1 MTSTTSEHRAPRT
14 PVRTVIA
21 GDRFIRSEMFRAALD
36 REVDRPLDVAT
47 LELPW
52 PDEPFAAVGSVEE
65 ASGSEEELIGAL
77 RGAEAVV
84 TQLAPLS
91 RRVIESC
98 PDLQFIGVSR
108 GGPVNVDLE
117 AAAEHGV
124 QVANVPG
131 RNGVATAELTL
142 ALLLAGMRQLPT
154 AQSALVD
161 GVWRGDLYRADQ
173 VGTEV
178 DGSVVGLIGAGAVG
192 GRVARVL
199 LAMGAEVLL
208 FDPYLAAEQA
218 PAGARLV
225 EMDELIARSQ
235 VVSLHARVSPE
246 TENILSAERIAA
258 MRPGALL
265 VNAARGALMDYAAAA
280 RALDEGHLGG
290 VAVDV
295 YPEEPA
301 DMTHPLFALAL
312 AGHNVVLTPHI
323 AGASRQTAER
333 AATGVARDL
342 ENHLAGRPLEHPVGL
357 PAEVRA

>member
-1 MTSTTSEHRAPRT
+1 MNCEKSAP
-14 PVRTVIA
+14 PAAVRTVVA
-21 GDRFIRSEMFRAALD
+21 GDRFIRPETFRTALAQ
-36 REVDRPLDVAT
+36 EVTRPLDITT

-52 PDEPFAAVGSVEE
+52 PDRPFSAVGSVDE
-65 ASGSEEELIGAL
+65 ASGSEDELIDAL

-91 RRVIESC
+91 RRVIEAC
-98 PDLQFIGVSR
+98 PDLRFIGVSR
-108 GGPVNVDLE
+108 GGPVNVDLG
-117 AAAEHGV
+117 AAADHGV
-124 QVANVPG
+124 RVANVPG

-142 ALLLAGMRQLPT
+142 ALLLSGMRQLPT
-154 AQSALVD
+154 AQASLIG

-173 VGTEV
+173 VGVEV
-178 DGSVVGLIGAGAVG
+178 DGSVIGLVGAGAVG
-192 GRVARVL
+192 GRVAHVL
-199 LAMGAEVLL
+199 LAMGADVLI
-208 FDPYLAAEQA
+208 FDPYLAPEQA

-225 EMDELIARSQ
+225 ELDELISRSQ

-246 TENILSAERIAA
+246 TENILSAERISV

-265 VNAARGALMDYAAAA
+265 VNAARGALMDYEAAA
-280 RALDEGHLGG
+280 RALSEGRLGG
-290 VAVDV
+290 VAIDV

-301 DMTHPLFALAL
+301 DMTHPLFELAR
-312 AGHNVVLTPHI
+312 AGRNVVLTPHI

-342 ENHLAGRPLEHPVGL
+342 ENHLAGRPLAHPVAQ